1 MDISGVTTCL
11 RAGIRFADNISPPNE
26 WIGLS
31 DSVTEPARVNA
42 EFDMLPRLD
51 RCPLLMTSSMSHG
64 WSLIEVIRR

>member
-42 EFDMLPRLD
+42 EFDMPLPVGQMPVIDDEQHVPRLE
-51 RCPLLMTSSMSHG
+51 PY
-64 WSLIEVIRR
+64 